1 MLRNVALCAVI
12 IVCAVCVSI
21 WQAAPVWAHGV
32 VGKRFFVESVSV
44 EDPFPSDEMDLLGY
58 SLQKNTDGS
67 LSQAYS
73 GGISKRLSPNLGF
86 GVEWAYEVDKSPSAS
101 GFDNFAVHIKYN
113 MVRIPEHEFLATA
126 MVDYDIG
133 KSGSKSI
140 GESKSTVTPTL
151 LFGYGLGDLP
161 DALQFLRP
169 FAITGQL
176 GIANTVGDHNPDPTS
191 TSLEY
196 GMVVEYSLLYLQSFV
211 KDVGIPW
218 PLSRV
223 VPMVEFTGEA
233 NINGDPLAH
242 GGITAY
248 PGATWAGRF
257 YQMTVE
263 TIVPLNQNAGH
274 DVGVQGLI
282 HLYLDDMF
290 PNTYT
295 WTPFYGVLGGT
306 QK

>member
-1 MLRNVALCAVI
+1 MRKYLLSALL
-12 IVCAVCVSI
+12 VCSVMCVSV
-21 WQAAPVWAHGV
+21 WQATTVWAHGV

-67 LSQAYS
+67 VLQTY
-73 GGISKRLSPNLGF
+73 GGGLSKRLSPNLGIGF
-86 GVEWAYEVDKSPSAS
+86 EWAYDVQTSPAAS
-101 GFDNFAVHIKYN
+101 GFDNFAVHIKYK
-113 MVRIPEHEFLATA
+113 MVQIPEHEFLASA

-133 KSGSKSI
+133 KSGSASI
-140 GESKSTVTPTL
+140 GESKSTITPSL
-151 LFGYGLGDLP
+151 LFGYGWGDLP
-161 DALQFLRP
+161 DALQYLRP

-176 GIANTVGDHNPDPTS
+176 GIASTVGDHNPDPTS

-196 GMVVEYSLLYLQSFV
+196 GLVLEYSILYLQSFV
-211 KDVGIPW
+211 KDIGISW
-218 PLSRV
+218 PLSRL

-233 NINGDPLAH
+233 NINGNPLAH

-248 PGATWAGRF
+248 PGITWAGRF

-263 TIVPLNQNAGH
+263 AIAPLNQNAGH